1 MSDAER
7 NRVKR
12 NMRFDHPSWDRLM
25 ATVDAANAQGMKT
38 NAREVAEALIR
49 FHAPGDA
56 AEAAK
61 LVQSFR
67 IAQASDE

>member
-1 MSDAER
+1 
-7 NRVKR
+7 
-12 NMRFDHPSWDRLM
+12 M

-49 FHAPGDA
+49 FHAPEAPVDA
-56 AEAAK
+56 AQ

-67 IAQASDE
+67 VAQAADEEVPPAA